1 MSSPFISD
9 FSRVLILL
17 ELLVIVSING
27 REFVAE
33 FRVPSPKELQELRKK
48 VGLTQAE
55 LANSVGISQ
64 SLVAC
69 IEKGQVN
76 PSISTLKRILDV
88 IEKQQQ
94 VHSTVGDLLKWKGQ
108 SSKLNP
114 LIWVAPKD
122 TVRRAVILMRRHGI
136 SQLPVI
142 KGNSSV
148 GSISEGSIF
157 RQLMSMES
165 QKVFGLSV
173 QEIMDAPFPTISIK
187 ESLESALSEIAAG
200 VEAILVLDDNRPVG
214 IITKI
219 DIIAFTKM

>member
-1 MSSPFISD
+1 M
-9 FSRVLILL
+9 
-17 ELLVIVSING
+17 ELLSIVIVIG
-27 REFVAE
+27 RELVVE
-33 FRVPSPKELQELRKK
+33 FRVPSPKELQELRRK

-55 LANSVGISQ
+55 LASCVGISQ
-64 SLVAC
+64 SLVAR
-69 IEKGQVN
+69 IEKGKVN
-76 PSISTLKRILDV
+76 PSISTLKRILEV

-114 LIWVAPKD
+114 LIWVGPED

-136 SQLPVI
+136 SQLPVL

-157 RQLMSMES
+157 TQLMTMES

-173 QEIMDAPFPTISIK
+173 SEIMEDPFPTTSIK
-187 ESLESALSEIAAG
+187 ASLESVLSEIASG
-200 VEAILVLDDNRPVG
+200 VEAILVTDDNRPIG

-219 DIIAFTKM
+219 DIIAFTKI

>member
-1 MSSPFISD
+1 MVSVTG
-9 FSRVLILL
+9 R
-17 ELLVIVSING
+17 ELLT
-27 REFVAE
+27 E

-64 SLVAC
+64 SLVAR

-76 PSISTLKRILDV
+76 PSISTLKRILEV

-94 VHSTVGDLLKWKGQ
+94 VHSSVGDLIRWKGQ

-114 LIWVAPKD
+114 LIWVGPKD

-136 SQLPVI
+136 SQLPVL

-148 GSISEGSIF
+148 GSISEGLIF

-165 QKVFGLSV
+165 QTVFGLSV
-173 QEIMDAPFPTISIK
+173 QEIMEAPFPTISIRA
-187 ESLESALSEIAAG
+187 SLESALSEIASG

-219 DIIAFTKM
+219 DVIAFTKI